1 MAKQRANGYIPLAFN
16 QSTIVSFEPVQHLVG
31 YEPINY
37 EQKTLNTNNLFER
50 TLQQMIE
57 RGVNIEQDM
66 KIIHSDIK
74 NNYTYEFEKLPL
86 TL

>member
-16 QSTIVSFEPVQHLVG
+16 QSTIVSFEPVLHLVG

-74 NNYTYEFEKLPL
+74 NNYTYEFEKLPV